1 MSYTFIPGEQ
11 ISKEEDRVWYL
22 GGHSAFT
29 RMMVGQLLG
38 TTERLIFYEKR
49 PTGSKTLETIGLAFE
64 IPLEKVIAAKFEK
77 RLRRSSSRPRWDDF
91 RVYREIIGQQFAANL
106 PPTLLDGKE
115 VYSILLVAIE
125 GDGHPE
131 SPTFEVRDP
140 SGWLKTLG
148 ISRRRFEGEEGEE
161 KMKKTEPEANLD
173 Q

>member
-29 RMMVGQLLG
+29 RMMVGQLLA

-77 RLRRSSSRPRWDDF
+77 RLRRSSSKPRWDDF
-91 RVYREIIGQQFAANL
+91 RVYREIIGQRFAANL

-115 VYSILLVAIE
+115 VYSVLLVAIE

-140 SGWLKTLG
+140 SGWLRTLG
-148 ISRRRFEGEEGEE
+148 TSRRRVEEEE
-161 KMKKTEPEANLD
+161 EMKKLEPEANLD

>member
-29 RMMVGQLLG
+29 RMMVGQLLA
-38 TTERLIFYEKR
+38 TTERLVFYEKR

-91 RVYREIIGQQFAANL
+91 RVYREIIGQQFSANL

-140 SGWLKTLG
+140 SGWLRTLG
-148 ISRRRFEGEEGEE
+148 TSRRRVGKEEE
-161 KMKKTEPEANLD
+161 MKKTEPEANLD

>member
-11 ISKEEDRVWYL
+11 ISKEEDGVWYL

-29 RMMVGQLLG
+29 RMMVGQLLA

-49 PTGSKTLETIGLAFE
+49 PTGSKTLEIIGLAFE
-64 IPLEKVIAAKFEK
+64 IPLEKMIAIKSEK
-77 RLRRSSSRPRWDDF
+77 RLRRSSSKPRWDDF
-91 RVYREIIGQQFAANL
+91 RVYREIMGQQFTANL
-106 PPTLLDGKE
+106 PPSLLEGKE
-115 VYSILLVAIE
+115 VYSVLLVAIE

-148 ISRRRFEGEEGEE
+148 TSRGQAEEVE
-161 KMKKTEPEANLD
+161 MKKPKPEANLD

>member
-1 MSYTFIPGEQ
+1 MGQAMSYTFIPGEQ
-11 ISKEEDRVWYL
+11 ISKEEDKVWYL
-22 GGHSAFT
+22 GGHSTFT
-29 RMMVGQLLG
+29 RMMVGQLIT

-91 RVYREIIGQQFAANL
+91 GVYREIMGQQFAANL

-131 SPTFEVRDP
+131 SPTFEVQDP
-140 SGWLKTLG
+140 AGWLRTLG
-148 ISRRRFEGEEGEE
+148 ASRRRTEEE
-161 KMKKTEPEANLD
+161 KTRPESETNLD
-173 Q
+173 L